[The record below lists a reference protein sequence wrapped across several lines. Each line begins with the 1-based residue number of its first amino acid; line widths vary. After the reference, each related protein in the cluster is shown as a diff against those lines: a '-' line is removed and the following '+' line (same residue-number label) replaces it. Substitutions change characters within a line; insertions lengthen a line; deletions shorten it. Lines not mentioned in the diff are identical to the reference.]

1 MKLFLFTVIL
11 FASITSLYADSEG
24 EAYNAAKHYAALS
37 NDYEKSFLSGK
48 HKKAYLIA
56 VEQLKL
62 DPADTAAYLRMAIAS
77 QYLDVDKIMLI
88 KKYSPAISERD
99 VFHIQVKSIANIL
112 LSIKK
117 DKKD

>member
-1 MKLFLFTVIL
+1 
-11 FASITSLYADSEG
+11 
-24 EAYNAAKHYAALS
+24 
-37 NDYEKSFLSGK
+37 
-48 HKKAYLIA
+48 
-56 VEQLKL
+56 
-62 DPADTAAYLRMAIAS
+62 
-77 QYLDVDKIMLI
+77 MLI